1 MTSMSISGIV
11 LRFLLGGSAVAA
23 SALIGRKLGGKIG
36 GIFAAFPAV
45 FASAVISTTIGLP
58 QIEAVR
64 RTITL
69 SRGAL
74 VGMIVNIGCAIATGW
89 LVTRFGWKKG
99 LLIALSGWLVIATMV
114 FCGGKWLG
122 WLR

>member
-1 MTSMSISGIV
+1 MASMSATGIV
-11 LRFLLGGSAVAA
+11 LRFLLGGSAVAV
-23 SALIGRKLGGKIG
+23 SALIGRKLGGRIG

-45 FASAVISTTIGLP
+45 FASAVISATIGLP
-58 QIEAVR
+58 QLEAVR

-99 LLIALSGWLVIATMV
+99 LLISVSGWLIVAMLV
-114 FCGGKWLG
+114 FWGGALLG
-122 WLR
+122 WLK